1 MNARQ
6 RYATA
11 VEAFNRGDP
20 AGFAAL
26 YAEDA
31 IVHDPQYPQPLNG
44 RAAIEQDT
52 ADVRRAM
59 PDARFTLHAVL
70 QDGATVAVH
79 YGLSGTHLGPLS
91 LPDGEIAPTGRRL
104 DLPGAVFSRVD
115 GEGLVL
121 EERRYFD
128 VASLLAQVG
137 VLDTVTAP
145 TG

>member
-1 MNARQ
+1 MNARE

-11 VEAFNRGDP
+11 VEAFNRDDP

-31 IVHDPQYPQPLNG
+31 IVHDPQYPQPLSG
-44 RAAIEQDT
+44 RAAVEQDV

-59 PDARFTLHAVL
+59 PDARFTLGAVM
-70 QDGATVAVH
+70 QDGASVAFE

-91 LPDGEIAPTGRRL
+91 LPDGELAPTGRKL
-104 DLPGAVFSRVD
+104 ELPGAVFARLD
-115 GEGLVL
+115 AEGFVV

-128 VASLLAQVG
+128 VASMLAQVG
-137 VLDTVTAP
+137 LIDV
-145 TG
+145 G